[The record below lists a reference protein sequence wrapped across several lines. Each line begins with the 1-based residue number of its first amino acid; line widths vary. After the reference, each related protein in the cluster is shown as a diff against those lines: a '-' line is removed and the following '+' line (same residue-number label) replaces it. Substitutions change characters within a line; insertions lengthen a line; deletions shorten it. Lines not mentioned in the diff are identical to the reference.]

1 MVVALQPL
9 QQISP
14 LKRVIV
20 DTYQAAS
27 GAGKAAMDELID
39 HSRKVLEGDRPAP
52 ENHPQS
58 LAFNIF
64 PHIDAFRDDGYT
76 KEEWKMLVET
86 QKIMGL
92 PNLRLSATCVR
103 VPVAV
108 GHSEAL
114 HVEFERPVTPAEARA
129 ALEAAPGIEVVD
141 DPLNREYPQ
150 PLDCAGRD
158 PVYVGRIRADVSL
171 PGAIAFWV
179 VADNLRKGAA
189 LNAVQ
194 IAELLYGAAAAQS
207 APQAE
212 RATATAR

>member
-9 QQISP
+9 QQANPIR
-14 LKRVIV
+14 RVVV

-39 HSRKVLEGDRPAP
+39 HSRRVLAGERPAP

-64 PHIDAFRDDGYT
+64 PHIDSFREDGYT

-86 QKIMGL
+86 RKIMGL
-92 PNLRLSATCVR
+92 PDLRLSATCVR

-114 HVEFERPVTPAEARA
+114 HIEFERPMSPSEAREI
-129 ALEAAPGIEVVD
+129 LSNAPGIEVVD

-150 PLDCAGRD
+150 PLDAAGRD
-158 PVYVGRIRADVSL
+158 PVYVGRIRADASL
-171 PGAIAFWV
+171 PGGIALWV

-194 IAELLYGAAAAQS
+194 IAELLYPSAVPQS
-207 APQAE
+207 TSGQ
-212 RATATAR
+212 ATAAVTAR

>member
-1 MVVALQPL
+1 
-9 QQISP
+9 
-14 LKRVIV
+14 
-20 DTYQAAS
+20 
-27 GAGKAAMDELID
+27 
-39 HSRKVLEGDRPAP
+39 
-52 ENHPQS
+52 
-58 LAFNIF
+58 
-64 PHIDAFRDDGYT
+64 
-76 KEEWKMLVET
+76 
-86 QKIMGL
+86 
-92 PNLRLSATCVR
+92 
-103 VPVAV
+103 
-108 GHSEAL
+108 
-114 HVEFERPVTPAEARA
+114 VTPAEARA

-141 DPLNREYPQ
+141 DPLNRAYPQ

-171 PGAIAFWV
+171 PGGIAFWV